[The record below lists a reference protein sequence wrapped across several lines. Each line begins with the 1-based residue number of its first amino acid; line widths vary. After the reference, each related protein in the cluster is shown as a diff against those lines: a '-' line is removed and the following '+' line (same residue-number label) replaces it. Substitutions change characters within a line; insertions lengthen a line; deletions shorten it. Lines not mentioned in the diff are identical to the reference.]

1 MAIIQTSNS
10 AKNPYHEFILA
21 SPLLFE
27 RHSFL
32 VLLEVFS
39 FGGLEVEPRVGKR
52 LDVGQ
57 QGLDEGVKLVLK
69 NSMKNFTYISDKRFI
84 WNDTG

>member
-1 MAIIQTSNS
+1 MGIIQTTNS
-10 AKNPYHEFILA
+10 AKNSPYHEFILA
-21 SPLLFE
+21 SPLLLE

-39 FGGLEVEPRVGKR
+39 FGRLEVEPRVRKR

-69 NSMKNFTYISDKRFI
+69 HKRNSVNISDKRFI
-84 WNDTG
+84 